1 MTGLVRK
8 ATLLVAGGLL
18 IAGVA
23 GAGVPS
29 PANSTVPGAINVVG
43 SSLGLADSVAGKFSV
58 VVRDLANNPL
68 NGSSVV
74 VDFSANA
81 DVKVCNPQLY
91 PTYTLN
97 CAGRTVRAA
106 TDASG
111 TVSFTIVGGGVG
123 SASVLVN
130 NGGKIY
136 ADGVLLKNV
145 TVGAYD
151 LDGIGGVGT
160 GDLSAWLT
168 DFGSGI
174 AYGRSDYDGSGGVG
188 TGDLSLWLT
197 VFGAAASTSS
207 CSATCP

>member
-29 PANSTVPGAINVVG
+29 PANSTAPGAINVVG
-43 SSLGLADSVAGKFSV
+43 STLGLADSVAGKFSV
-58 VVRDLANNPL
+58 IVRDLANNPL

-74 VDFSANA
+74 IDFSTNA

-91 PTYTLN
+91 PNYTLN
-97 CAGRTVRAA
+97 CAARTVRKF

-111 TVSFTIVGGGVG
+111 TASFTIVGGGTG
-123 SASVLVN
+123 TASVLVN

-197 VFGAAASTSS
+197 VFGAAASTAS